1 MHSLLFSWHGG
12 TLFLDDTF
20 FEAFKERSYIGR
32 IPGNSQGHRD
42 IICCHPNPR
51 VRQGLCD
58 RTVWVPVWL
67 ENRLEF
73 YKTCYL
79 NYWIVWRSLSAA
91 LSKTVFFGDWCFSGF
106 EPCENVQ
113 SCNPSQ
119 LSLRVDLVIWSQL
132 GSREDSPRLNV
143 LKRWAHFMRRLR
155 LVQLD
160 SIRVNLGIDTD
171 CGFK

>member
-32 IPGNSQGHRD
+32 IPGNSQGHRLD

-106 EPCENVQ
+106 EPCVNVQ
-113 SCNPSQ
+113 TFNPSQ
-119 LSLRVDLVIWSQL
+119 TWWFGPSWQL
-132 GSREDSPRLNV
+132 GRLTDSMSSRGGPN
-143 LKRWAHFMRRLR
+143 FMRRLR
-155 LVQLD
+155 
-160 SIRVNLGIDTD
+160 VNLGIVTD